1 MRANVNKRVEN
12 TYLKW
17 FQKLLEVSKSERRER
32 EREKKRV
39 IAQLLLLLFNC
50 IEYNIE
56 LCPGLH
62 NSHYITIDCCIRLYI
77 RPIGTLPSIWR
88 FQPSSLPSRIII
100 DVRPLTLYYTQS
112 HYYYLLLYYCI
123 EREFCE
129 TRDERKRE
137 REGRI
142 AISQYWVSERTVPFH
157 NLHFGLP
164 VIFIRFFFL
173 SFILILNCAIS
184 FFSSFLIN

>member
-17 FQKLLEVSKSERRER
+17 FQKLLEVSKSERER
-32 EREKKRV
+32 KRKKRV

-77 RPIGTLPSIWR
+77 RPIGTFLSIWR

-112 HYYYLLLYYCI
+112 HYYYLLLY
-123 EREFCE
+123 REFCE
-129 TRDERKRE
+129 TRDERKRGE
-137 REGRI
+137 REKI
-142 AISQYWVSERTVPFH
+142 AISQYWVSERTVPFL

-164 VIFIRFFFL
+164 VIFIRFF
-173 SFILILNCAIS
+173 SFIHSNSKLRHFT